1 MVNKMKHV
9 NYMLLLILS
18 KTDVYGNEVLDEE
31 RIFEPLHTDSKT
43 SFLGEL

>member
-31 RIFEPLHTDSKT
+31 RIFEPLHTDSKR
-43 SFLGEL
+43 SFPGEL